1 MTVQKLAADLCQ
13 RDIGRTIECTDWESG
28 LSRTGALHSMINI
41 YGAIGLTL
49 IDANEVWDIDLVASD
64 VVEVTGST
72 PPIGPDC
79 LHGKHPACAG
89 RVLDPASDVVVACTC
104 HCHTQ
109 EEPA

>member
-13 RDIGRTIECTDWESG
+13 RDIGRRIECTVPYRG
-28 LSRTGALHSMINI
+28 NTATG
-41 YGAIGLTL
+41 TL
-49 IDANEVWDIDLVASD
+49 AAMEAGRHGVLLYLFGTIRSVRLLPDA
-64 VVEVTGST
+64 VVEVTGAT

-79 LHGKHPACAG
+79 LHGKHPACDG
-89 RVLDPASDVVVACTC
+89 RALDPATDDVVACTC

>member
-13 RDIGRTIECTDWESG
+13 RDIGRTIDCTNPVDGTTTSGTLMAMESTIREVQ
-28 LSRTGALHSMINI
+28 LWLTGDTIKPVLLLP
-41 YGAIGLTL
+41 G
-49 IDANEVWDIDLVASD
+49 D
-64 VVEVTGST
+64 VVEVTGAT

-79 LHGKHPACAG
+79 LHGKHPACDG
-89 RVLDPASDVVVACTC
+89 RALDPASDDVVACTC